1 MLGGNFVN
9 RKVTLPLLLICFIFI
24 FSGCMKK
31 PVNVSLKLKKGD
43 AYKLEIDKNEK
54 VTQNIKGQKTDVESK
69 SRISYL
75 CHVANIDDNK
85 NADIKVTFDS
95 INMKNKTD
103 TGQTATSN
111 DEKAMSQGIDKD
123 SKIYT
128 SLIGKSFRVKIGEYG
143 KVKQVIGMDD
153 VVNSI
158 FTELNIKD
166 ESEKEGIKKIMK
178 DEFGEEAITKRIER
192 ITSVYPN
199 KTVKVGEVW
208 KTKAPVS
215 DKLPV
220 EAENQYS
227 LKESDQG
234 TSEVLVESKIK
245 TKENAEPVV
254 VEKIKVNYEDIA
266 GTQKGTIT
274 LNEKTGLIKRS
285 ELESDYSG
293 KMRLYSEDPNVGAQI
308 FPISVKEKTV
318 VNVLR
323 Q

>member
-1 MLGGNFVN
+1 MKK
-9 RKVTLPLLLICFIFI
+9 KVTFPLLLICFTII

-31 PVNVSLKLKKGD
+31 SVNVSLKLKKGD
-43 AYKLEIDKNEK
+43 AYKLEIDRNEK

-69 SRISYL
+69 SKISYL
-75 CHVANIDDNK
+75 CHVSNIDDNK

-95 INMKNKTD
+95 IDMKNKTD
-103 TGQTATSN
+103 TGQTANSN
-111 DEKAMSQGIDKD
+111 DQKAMSQGIDKA
-123 SKIYT
+123 SKIYA

-178 DEFGEEAITKRIER
+178 EEFGEEAITKRIER

-199 KTVKVGEVW
+199 KAVKVGEVW

-220 EAENQYS
+220 EAENQYN

-254 VEKIKVNYEDIA
+254 VENIKVNYEDID

-274 LNEKTGLIKRS
+274 LNEETGLIKRS

-308 FPISVKEKTV
+308 FPISIKEKTV